1 MTAKGKKNKKTNPK
15 NNIKSKETGLTLREE
30 RFCYEYVL
38 HLNATKACI
47 LAGYAQKSAYSAGSR
62 LLKNVKIQDYIKHL
76 KDNLAETAQI
86 SALKVLQEHQK
97 IAFSSIANLHNTWIE
112 RTDFEKLTDD
122 QKANIKSISTKVV
135 KKNIGGEDT
144 PVIAEVEYVK
154 IELYDK
160 QKSLDSITQMLGYNA
175 PIRQEVTGKD
185 GKDLFSAMTDD
196 ELDGKIKE
204 LDEKLRR

>member
-1 MTAKGKKNKKTNPK
+1 M
-15 NNIKSKETGLTLREE
+15 
-30 RFCYEYVL
+30 
-38 HLNATKACI
+38 
-47 LAGYAQKSAYSAGSR
+47 
-62 LLKNVKIQDYIKHL
+62 
-76 KDNLAETAQI
+76 
-86 SALKVLQEHQK
+86 
-97 IAFSSIANLHNTWIE
+97 
-112 RTDFEKLTDD
+112 
-122 QKANIKSISTKVV
+122 